1 MIKSKIVN
9 YLKKAT
15 KGKTEAE
22 VFIPENEKFGH
33 YSTNAALKLAKIL
46 DKNPMEIA
54 ENLKSQIS
62 NLKSNLFEKIEVVA
76 PGFINFFIKKEYLG
90 TVLKEILNK
99 KQKFG
104 QGQAKKQTIVVEYS
118 SPNIAKPLGVHHL
131 RSTIIGQALVNILRF
146 AGYKAISLS
155 FPGDW
160 GTQFGL
166 LIAGYK
172 KWGSP
177 EKIKNPP
184 TGGPINEMLRLYV
197 KFSQAAKKNPKLFEQ
212 GRKEFKK
219 LEQGDKENRLLWK
232 WFLDESLRN
241 FERVYKLLGVK
252 IENTIGESFYEP
264 ELKKLVQDAL
274 DRGIAK
280 KGKDGSVVIP
290 IPNSSTPEI
299 IQKSDGAT
307 IYTTREL
314 AAIRHR
320 LKKWKADKILYV
332 AANQQTFHLNQVF
345 RSAELLGF
353 AKSGQLGHIKF
364 GMMLSQGGKKFATRE
379 GKLIPLEEVLKE
391 AIERALKV
399 VQKLNPQLPKREKE
413 KIAKIVGIG
422 ALKFFDLSQ
431 NRLSDITFDWNKMLN
446 LKGSSAPYIQ
456 YTYARLKS
464 ILRKAGG
471 TQKTFNPSL
480 LKNEHELVIL
490 NYLLHFPEII
500 EDSAIYYEP
509 NRLASYLLRLAEKA
523 NLFYETTPVLKA
535 EPNLRNSRL
544 ALIEAAAL
552 IIKSGLKLLG
562 IEAPEK
568 M

>member
-1 MIKSKIVN
+1 
-9 YLKKAT
+9 
-15 KGKTEAE
+15 
-22 VFIPENEKFGH
+22 
-33 YSTNAALKLAKIL
+33 
-46 DKNPMEIA
+46 
-54 ENLKSQIS
+54 
-62 NLKSNLFEKIEVVA
+62 
-76 PGFINFFIKKEYLG
+76 
-90 TVLKEILNK
+90 
-99 KQKFG
+99 
-104 QGQAKKQTIVVEYS
+104 
-118 SPNIAKPLGVHHL
+118 
-131 RSTIIGQALVNILRF
+131 
-146 AGYKAISLS
+146 
-155 FPGDW
+155 
-160 GTQFGL
+160 
-166 LIAGYK
+166 
-172 KWGSP
+172 
-177 EKIKNPP
+177 
-184 TGGPINEMLRLYV
+184 
-197 KFSQAAKKNPKLFEQ
+197 
-212 GRKEFKK
+212 
-219 LEQGDKENRLLWK
+219 
-232 WFLDESLRN
+232 
-241 FERVYKLLGVK
+241 
-252 IENTIGESFYEP
+252 
-264 ELKKLVQDAL
+264 
-274 DRGIAK
+274 
-280 KGKDGSVVIP
+280 
-290 IPNSSTPEI
+290 
-299 IQKSDGAT
+299 
-307 IYTTREL
+307 
-314 AAIRHR
+314 
-320 LKKWKADKILYV
+320 
-332 AANQQTFHLNQVF
+332 
-345 RSAELLGF
+345 
-353 AKSGQLGHIKF
+353 
-364 GMMLSQGGKKFATRE
+364 MMLSQGGKKFATRE

>member
-1 MIKSKIVN
+1 M
-9 YLKKAT
+9 L
-15 KGKTEAE
+15 
-22 VFIPENEKFGH
+22 
-33 YSTNAALKLAKIL
+33 
-46 DKNPMEIA
+46 
-54 ENLKSQIS
+54 
-62 NLKSNLFEKIEVVA
+62 
-76 PGFINFFIKKEYLG
+76 NF
-90 TVLKEILNK
+90 
-99 KQKFG
+99 
-104 QGQAKKQTIVVEYS
+104 
-118 SPNIAKPLGVHHL
+118 L
-131 RSTIIGQALVNILRF
+131 RR
-146 AGYKAISLS
+146 
-155 FPGDW
+155 P
-160 GTQFGL
+160 
-166 LIAGYK
+166 
-172 KWGSP
+172 
-177 EKIKNPP
+177 
-184 TGGPINEMLRLYV
+184 
-197 KFSQAAKKNPKLFEQ
+197 KKNPKLLEQ

-219 LEQGDKENRLLWK
+219 LEEGDKENRKLWK
-232 WFLDESLRN
+232 WFLNESLRD

-264 ELKKLVQDAL
+264 ELKAIIKDAL
-274 DRGIAK
+274 ERKIAQ
-280 KGKDGSVVIP
+280 KGKDGSVLISIP
-290 IPNSSTPEI
+290 GSSVPEI
-299 IQKSDGAT
+299 IQKSDGST

-314 AAIRHR
+314 AAIKHR